1 MASLTEVG
9 EFQEEI
15 NKLLGTALP
24 AGKIFQSD
32 GLRIHLIKH
41 NHHDCLDHLPDIP
54 EIISSPDYVGV
65 NPNES
70 VPSVEYIKVYEKN
83 IMVGVKLDVT
93 DHYLYVASMYS
104 ISPSKIERRLHSG
117 RIKKLP

>member
-41 NHHDCLDHLPDIP
+41 YHHDCLDHLPDIP
-54 EIISSPDYVGV
+54 VIISSPDYVGV

-83 IMVGVKLDVT
+83 CLTVSRAIIL
-93 DHYLYVASMYS
+93 AP
-104 ISPSKIERRLHSG
+104 IAA
-117 RIKKLP
+117 